1 MSQSKPENEPA
12 VPAIPENANRG
23 EVLDLLEDAINE
35 THRKIESGRV
45 YDPENEKVRQG
56 WMRVLGYLAGQYRQL
71 LKDKDLD
78 ELAERIEALE
88 EDQ

>member
-1 MSQSKPENEPA
+1 M
-12 VPAIPENANRG
+12 
-23 EVLDLLEDAINE
+23 
-35 THRKIESGRV
+35 

-88 EDQ
+88 ENQ